1 MYNRDPRFTAIPI
14 PEGATANALDMRDI
28 DHLED
33 ITIANTQQ
41 LLDPDGTSKHEVVFI
56 GGFLAYKHQ
65 NGHAEDEADDDV
77 VSSEFIQEWD
87 QGG

>member
-1 MYNRDPRFTAIPI
+1 
-14 PEGATANALDMRDI
+14 MREI
-28 DHLED
+28 EHLED

-41 LLDPDGTSKHEVVFI
+41 LLDPDGTLKHEVVFI

-87 QGG
+87 QGGLNILLYSLFTLLSTSLKPF